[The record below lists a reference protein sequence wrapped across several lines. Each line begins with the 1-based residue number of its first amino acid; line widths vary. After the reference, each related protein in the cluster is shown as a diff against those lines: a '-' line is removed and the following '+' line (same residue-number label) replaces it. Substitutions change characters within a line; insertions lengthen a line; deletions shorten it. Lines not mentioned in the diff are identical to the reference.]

1 MQQGRTIV
9 LTGAA
14 GVVGRAQLAELAGR
28 PVIALTHREPV
39 AGVDCLRCDITQP
52 RLGLDPSAY
61 RELADR
67 ADVIIHSAAQTDFK
81 AAPESYARVNVD
93 GVENM
98 IGLARDADVPLYH
111 ISTAFIHGLRPDAP
125 LTLPDD
131 NLIVGYVR
139 SKIEGER
146 MLADSGVPHTVFR
159 PPNLTGDAR
168 TGEIARPQILQL
180 VCDFICRGKV
190 PLFPAWPGAR
200 VDLVPQDLLARAVVA
215 VLDACETGTDYWVTA
230 GEEALTL
237 AQIVGACTDLMQRI
251 GQPIDAPRIVH
262 PDDVDL
268 DSPQGREGMSP
279 FTRSIFAQLRDIS
292 DGMLACVPFPTS
304 LAQLES
310 RHGVVHGSFH
320 DAYVRGVEWSA
331 QEKGLVPV
339 ASGNGA
345 SAA

>member
-14 GVVGRAQLAELAGR
+14 GVVGRALLAELSGR

-39 AGVDCLRCDITQP
+39 ANVASLRCDITQR
-52 RLGLDPSAY
+52 RLGLDPGAY

-67 ADVIIHSAAQTDFK
+67 VDVIIHSAAQTDFK
-81 AAPESYARVNVD
+81 ASPESYARVNVG

-98 IGLARDADVPLYH
+98 IRLARDADAPLYH
-111 ISTAFIHGLRPDAP
+111 ISTAFVHGLRPDAP
-125 LTLPDD
+125 LALPDD

-146 MLADSGVPHTVFR
+146 ILADSGVPHAVFR

-168 TGEIARPQILQL
+168 TGEIAHPQILQL

-190 PLFPAWPGAR
+190 PMFPAWPGAR

-215 VLDACETGTDYWVTA
+215 VLDAQETGTDYWVTA

-237 AQIVGACTDLMQRI
+237 AQIVDACTDLMERI

-262 PDDVDL
+262 PDIDL
-268 DSPQGREGMSP
+268 DATGARRRMSP
-279 FTRSIFAQLRDIS
+279 FIRSVFDQLRDIS

-304 LAQLES
+304 LAQLQS

-320 DAYVRGVEWSA
+320 DAYVRGVAWSA
-331 QEKGLVPV
+331 REKGLVPV
-339 ASGNGA
+339 ATGNGA
-345 SAA
+345 SAG